1 MKKYVHIPTLTRR
14 ARDRMETGSTQKRNK
29 DYQESK
35 REDASMVR
43 SAMTAKTPVPESFEA
58 LKSAIA
64 GRYPSLSRQLQK
76 IARFALENPD
86 ELALETVTTVAQRA
100 EVQPSSMVRFAQ
112 AIGFDGF
119 STMQQVF
126 RSNLMASTLSYRE
139 RIQSL
144 RKNRGAPFEDPD
156 AVIADFVDD
165 GIAALEMLRDHIP
178 RERLSQAVDIL
189 ADAEGIYVLAQGRA
203 FPVAF
208 YLSYALSRLE
218 RRCHL
223 LDGVGGLLRQQADL
237 VTAKD
242 AVIAVSFHPYS
253 PMVVDIVTERSEK
266 GVPIVAITDSPL
278 SPLALEG
285 RVAFEIRDNRQ
296 RPFRSL
302 VAPMCLAQ
310 SLVDSLGHRMAEKI
324 GKNAK

>member
-1 MKKYVHIPTLTRR
+1 M
-14 ARDRMETGSTQKRNK
+14 A
-29 DYQESK
+29 
-35 REDASMVR
+35 R

-58 LKSAIA
+58 LKAAIA
-64 GRYPSLSRQLQK
+64 ERYPSLSRQLQK
-76 IARFALENPD
+76 IARFVLENPD
-86 ELALETVTTVAQRA
+86 ELALETVTTIAGRA
-100 EVQPSSMVRFAQ
+100 EVQPSSMIRFAQ
-112 AIGFDGF
+112 AMGYDGF

-126 RSNLMASTLSYRE
+126 RSNLMASTPSYRE

-144 RKNRGAPFEDPD
+144 RKNRGARFEDPD
-156 AVIADFVDD
+156 TVIADFVED
-165 GIAALEMLRDHIP
+165 GIAALELLRDHTS
-178 RERLSQAVDIL
+178 RERLSQAVDTL
-189 ADAEGIYVLAQGRA
+189 AGAEDIYLLAQGRA

-218 RRCHL
+218 RRSYL
-223 LDGVGGLLRQQADL
+223 LDGMGGRLRQQADL
-237 VTAKD
+237 MTAKD

-278 SPLALEG
+278 SPMALEA
-285 RVAFEIRDNRQ
+285 RVAFEIKDNQQ

-310 SLVDSLGHRMAEKI
+310 SLVVSLGHRMAEKN

>member
-1 MKKYVHIPTLTRR
+1 MFIFGRAENRTIGIDDSTAIRSAKRKEPLGAKSKAMARR
-14 ARDRMETGSTQKRNK
+14 AT
-29 DYQESK
+29 
-35 REDASMVR
+35 
-43 SAMTAKTPVPESFEA
+43 SAQNEAPDTYEA
-58 LKSAIA
+58 LKAAIA
-64 GRYPSLSRQLQK
+64 ARYPTLSRQLQK

-86 ELALETVTTVAQRA
+86 ELALETVTTIAGRA
-100 EVQPSSMVRFAQ
+100 DVQPSSMIRFAQ
-112 AIGFDGF
+112 AMGYDGF

-126 RSNLMASTLSYRE
+126 RSNLMASTPSYRE

-144 RKNRGAPFEDPD
+144 RKNRGAPFEDPET
-156 AVIADFVDD
+156 AIADFVED
-165 GIAALEMLRDHIP
+165 GIAALELLRDHTS
-178 RERLSQAVDIL
+178 RERLAEAVETL
-189 ADAEGIYVLAQGRA
+189 ATAEEIYLLAQARA

-237 VTAKD
+237 ATPKD

-253 PMVVDIVTERSEK
+253 PMVVDIVTERSER

-278 SPLALEG
+278 SPLALEA
-285 RVAFEIRDNRQ
+285 RVAFEIKDNQQ

-310 SLVDSLGHRMAEKI
+310 TLVVSLGHHMAAKN
-324 GKNAK
+324 GKSDP

>member
-1 MKKYVHIPTLTRR
+1 M
-14 ARDRMETGSTQKRNK
+14 A
-29 DYQESK
+29 
-35 REDASMVR
+35 R
-43 SAMTAKTPVPESFEA
+43 SAMTAKTPAPESFES
-58 LKSAIA
+58 LKAAIA
-64 GRYPSLSRQLQK
+64 ERYPSLSRQLQQ
-76 IARFALENPD
+76 IARYALENPD
-86 ELALETVTTVAQRA
+86 ELALETVTTIASRA
-100 EVQPSSMVRFAQ
+100 EVQPSSMIRFAQ
-112 AIGFDGF
+112 AMGYDGF

-126 RSNLMASTLSYRE
+126 RSNLMASTPSYRE

-156 AVIADFVDD
+156 TAIADFVED
-165 GIAALEMLRDHIP
+165 GIAALELLRDHTS
-178 RERLSQAVDIL
+178 RERLSEAVDTL
-189 ADAEGIYVLAQGRA
+189 AGAEEIYLLAQGRA

-218 RRCHL
+218 RRCYL
-223 LDGVGGLLRQQADL
+223 LDGIGGLLRQQADL

-253 PMVVDIVTERSEK
+253 PMVVDIVTERSER

-278 SPLALEG
+278 SPLALEA
-285 RVAFEIRDNRQ
+285 RVAFEIKDNRQ

-310 SLVDSLGHRMAEKI
+310 SLVVSLGHRMAEKN

>member
-1 MKKYVHIPTLTRR
+1 M
-14 ARDRMETGSTQKRNK
+14 A
-29 DYQESK
+29 
-35 REDASMVR
+35 R

-58 LKSAIA
+58 LKAAIA
-64 GRYPSLSRQLQK
+64 ERYPSLSRQLQK
-76 IARFALENPD
+76 IARFVLENPD
-86 ELALETVTTVAQRA
+86 ELALETVTTIAGRA
-100 EVQPSSMVRFAQ
+100 EVQPSSMIRFAQ
-112 AIGFDGF
+112 AMGYDGF

-126 RSNLMASTLSYRE
+126 RSNLMASTPSYRE

-144 RKNRGAPFEDPD
+144 RKNRGARFEDPD
-156 AVIADFVDD
+156 TVIADFVED
-165 GIAALEMLRDHIP
+165 GIAALELLRDHTS
-178 RERLSQAVDIL
+178 RERLSQAVDTL
-189 ADAEGIYVLAQGRA
+189 AGAEEIYLLAQGRA

-218 RRCHL
+218 RRSFL
-223 LDGVGGLLRQQADL
+223 LDGMGGRLRQQADL
-237 VTAKD
+237 MTAKD

-278 SPLALEG
+278 SPMALEA
-285 RVAFEIRDNRQ
+285 RVAFEIKDNQQ

-310 SLVDSLGHRMAEKI
+310 SLVVSLGHRMAEKN

>member
-1 MKKYVHIPTLTRR
+1 MFIFGRAENRTIGIDDSTAIRSAKRKEPLGAKSKAMARR
-14 ARDRMETGSTQKRNK
+14 AT
-29 DYQESK
+29 
-35 REDASMVR
+35 
-43 SAMTAKTPVPESFEA
+43 SAQNEAPDTYEA
-58 LKSAIA
+58 LKAAIA
-64 GRYPSLSRQLQK
+64 ARYPTLSRQLQK
-76 IARFALENPD
+76 IARFALDNPN
-86 ELALETVTTVAQRA
+86 ELALETVTTIAGRA
-100 EVQPSSMVRFAQ
+100 EVQPSSMIRFAQ
-112 AIGFDGF
+112 AMGYDGF

-126 RSNLMASTLSYRE
+126 RSNLMASTPSYRE

-144 RKNRGAPFEDPD
+144 RKNRGARFEDPD
-156 AVIADFVDD
+156 TVIADFVED
-165 GIAALEMLRDHIP
+165 GIAALELLRDHTS
-178 RERLSQAVDIL
+178 RERLAEAVETL
-189 ADAEGIYVLAQGRA
+189 ATAEEIYLLAQARA

-237 VTAKD
+237 ATPKD

-253 PMVVDIVTERSEK
+253 PMVVDIVTERSER

-278 SPLALEG
+278 SPLALEA
-285 RVAFEIRDNRQ
+285 RVAFEIKDNQQ

-310 SLVDSLGHRMAEKI
+310 TLVVSLGHHMAAKN
-324 GKNAK
+324 GKSDP